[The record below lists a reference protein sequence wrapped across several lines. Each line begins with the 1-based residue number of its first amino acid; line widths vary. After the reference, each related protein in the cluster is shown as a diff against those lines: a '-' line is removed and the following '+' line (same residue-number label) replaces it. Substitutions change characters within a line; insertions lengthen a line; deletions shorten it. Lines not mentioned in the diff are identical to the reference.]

1 MYRSFDRLTN
11 NTYETMTEY
20 QIEFESWM
28 ENEGVTHEGN
38 YKYLYNSNLYTL
50 DQLEALWRVR
60 RLVDRWSK

>member
-1 MYRSFDRLTN
+1 MDN
-11 NTYETMTEY
+11 NE
-20 QIEFESWM
+20 IEFQAWM